1 MLLFVTSSIVEL
13 SIFYH
18 ACSLEKK
25 CGILVGESVGATT
38 NALEQSREEALWVVV
53 PLLLSLR
60 LNFGDRL
67 PALCLVDIEAADM
80 CELTFAHTSV
90 KVDVA
95 SADEKRSMGW
105 DLEPRPDFPDKVE
118 EEDQRKGE
126 AVFKERFGV
135 RAATDGLLQT
145 RSVESW

>member
-1 MLLFVTSSIVEL
+1 MWHSRRRVYWSN
-13 SIFYH
+13 
-18 ACSLEKK
+18 
-25 CGILVGESVGATT
+25 
-38 NALEQSREEALWVVV
+38 NALEQSREEALRVVV
-53 PLLLSLR
+53 PLLLSLC

-67 PALCLVDIEAADM
+67 SALCLVDTGAADM
-80 CELTFAHTSV
+80 CELTLAHTSV

-126 AVFKERFGV
+126 AVFKEHFGV
-135 RAATDGLLQT
+135 GATTDGLSQT
-145 RSVESW
+145 G